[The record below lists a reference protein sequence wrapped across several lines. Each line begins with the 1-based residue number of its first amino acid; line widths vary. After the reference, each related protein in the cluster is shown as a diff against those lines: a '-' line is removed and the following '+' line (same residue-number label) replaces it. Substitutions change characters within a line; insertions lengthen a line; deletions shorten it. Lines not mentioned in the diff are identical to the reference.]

1 MLDELVSR
9 MGTRS
14 GVLMLVGREP
24 FPFPARVGTSGARA
38 SDAAPW
44 AARVVLDT
52 ERLRDAAMLLSH
64 QVNGLPHYYWPS
76 FLRSR
81 CTSR

>member
-1 MLDELVSR
+1 VKRLDTQ
-9 MGTRS
+9 G
-14 GVLMLVGREP
+14 GVFMLVGREP
-24 FPFPARVGTSGARA
+24 LPFPARVGTRGARA

-64 QVNGLPHYYWPS
+64 QVT
-76 FLRSR
+76 
-81 CTSR
+81 C